1 MPLKKHDERYLAQ
14 LKACRTLSR
23 RKRLIADGGQK
34 LQKILREIAHNLVKG
49 NVNLTPK
56 QLAGLKRHKREVR
69 LLAVKRTP
77 LKRRQRITQK
87 GGFIGALLA
96 PLLSG
101 IAASVLSTRF

>member
-1 MPLKKHDERYLAQ
+1 MPLKKHDALYLAQ

-49 NVNLTPK
+49 NVKLTPK
-56 QLAGLKRHKREVR
+56 QLEKLKRHKQDVR
-69 LLAVKRTP
+69 LLATKRTP
-77 LKRRQRITQK
+77 LKRRQRIAQK

-96 PLLSG
+96 PLLTG
-101 IAASVLSTRF
+101 IAASALSGGF